1 MNSSL
6 QLIYVL
12 FMRDFFADYN
22 PGMYIS
28 RNRFTNHPS
37 AGKCFLLEAFYIGEW
52 RLWIRCTIER
62 GARRGAWYA
71 M

>member
-12 FMRDFFADYN
+12 FMRDLLADYN
-22 PGMYIS
+22 PGIYIS

-37 AGKCFLLEAFYIGEW
+37 AGEVFLTGGVLYRGMEA
-52 RLWIRCTIER
+52 LDSLHH
-62 GARRGAWYA
+62 
-71 M
+71 